1 MPGPEATVSP
11 QSSDL
16 WLSLSAPVLILV
28 GEREHRLYVLKS
40 DEIEYIE
47 SHGNYVKL
55 HGAGVE
61 YISRDSVKRLAAT
74 LAGTG
79 YIRIARSL
87 LINVRWI
94 HYAQR
99 ASRGTYDFTLQSG
112 SVVRSGSAY
121 RDEILELLPLTQ
133 TRKGPGSHV
142 SRAVEERR
150 TRGSQAVSP
159 KLA

>member
-1 MPGPEATVSP
+1 VPPRPCE
-11 QSSDL
+11 L
-16 WLSLSAPVLILV
+16 WLSVPAPALVLV
-28 GEREHRLYVLKS
+28 GERERRLYVLKS

-61 YISRDSVKRLAAT
+61 YISRDSVKRLAAA

-79 YIRIARSL
+79 FIRIARSL
-87 LINVRWI
+87 LVNVRWI

-99 ASRGTYDFTLQSG
+99 ASRGTYDFTLHSG

-133 TRKGPGSHV
+133 TRKGPEPRV
-142 SRAVEERR
+142 DRAIGERP
-150 TRGSQAVSP
+150 TRGTQAVSP
-159 KLA
+159 KLAEL